1 MMKKISILIILFSS
15 LNIYSQTALEIIQKA
30 DAKLRGESSYSE
42 MTITIV
48 RPKWQKTMTMKSWSE
63 GTDYSVSLVT
73 SPAKEKGSVFLKRK
87 NEVWNYLPSLE
98 KTIKLPPSMMT
109 QSFMGTDLTN
119 DDLVKQ
125 SSMVVDYSHKILED
139 ETVEGLNC
147 WKLELLPKEEAT
159 VVWGKLIVWI
169 DKSDYMQL
177 KVEFYDEDEELVNL
191 MNGYNFKMFD
201 NKKLPS
207 KIEFIPLE
215 DEGNKTV
222 IEYNSWE
229 FDKEI
234 PSNYFTAQY
243 VSRLK

>member
-1 MMKKISILIILFSS
+1 MKKISLIILLFGCLDVYTQSA
-15 LNIYSQTALEIIQKA
+15 IEIIQKA
-30 DAKLRGESSYSE
+30 DSKMRGASSFSE
-42 MTITIV
+42 MAITIV
-48 RPKWQKTMTMKSWSE
+48 RPKWQKTMTMKSWSL

-87 NEVWNYLPSLE
+87 NEVWNYLPALE
-98 KTIKLPPSMMT
+98 RTIKLPPSMMT

-125 SSMVVDYSHKILED
+125 SSMVVDYTHKILSE
-139 ETVEGLNC
+139 EIVEGLDC
-147 WKLELLPKEEAT
+147 WKLELIPKEEAT

-169 DKSDYMQL
+169 DKSDFMQL
-177 KVEFYDEDEELVNL
+177 KIEFYDDDEEIVNL
-191 MNGYNFKMFD
+191 MHGYNFKMFG

-215 DEGNKTV
+215 DQGNKTI
-222 IEYNSWE
+222 IEYKIWE
-229 FDKEI
+229 FDKDI
-234 PSNYFTAQY
+234 PSNYFTTQY

>member
-1 MMKKISILIILFSS
+1 MKKIFYLLILLIPLKE
-15 LNIYSQTALEIIQKA
+15 YSQSALEIIEKA
-30 DAKLRGESSYSE
+30 DAKMRGASSYSE
-42 MTITIV
+42 MSITIV
-48 RPKWQKTMTMKSWSE
+48 RPKWQKTMTMKNWSQ
-63 GTDYSVSLVT
+63 GNDYAVSLVV

-98 KTIKLPPSMMT
+98 RTIKLPPSMMT

-125 SSMVVDYSHKILED
+125 SSMVVDYTHKILIE
-139 ETVEGLNC
+139 ENIRGLDC
-147 WKLELLPKEEAT
+147 WKLELMPTEEAT

-169 DKSDYMQL
+169 DKEDYMQL

-191 MNGYNFKMFD
+191 MQGYEAKMYGD
-201 NKKLPS
+201 KKLLS

-215 DEGNKTV
+215 DEGNKTI
-222 IEYNSWE
+222 IEYNVWE
-229 FDKEI
+229 FDKDI
-234 PSNYFTAQY
+234 PSNYFTTQF

>member
-1 MMKKISILIILFSS
+1 MKIKLLIALFICVNS
-15 LNIYSQTALEIIQKA
+15 YSQSALEIIEKS
-30 DAKLRGESSYSE
+30 DVKLRGESSYSKI
-42 MTITIV
+42 TITIV
-48 RPKWQKTMTMKSWSE
+48 RPKWQKTMTMKSWSV

-98 KTIKLPPSMMT
+98 RTIKLPPSMMT

-125 SSMVVDYSHKILED
+125 SSMVVDYSHKILEE
-139 ETVEGLNC
+139 ETVEGLKC
-147 WKLELLPKEEAT
+147 WKLELLPNEEAT

-169 DKSDYMQL
+169 DQLDYMQL

-191 MNGYNFKMFD
+191 MNGYNFKMFG

-222 IEYNSWE
+222 IEYNSWK
-229 FDKEI
+229 FDQKI
-234 PSNYFTAQY
+234 PSNYFTTQY

>member
-15 LNIYSQTALEIIQKA
+15 LNIYSQTALEIIHKA

-98 KTIKLPPSMMT
+98 RTIKLPPSMMT

-125 SSMVVDYSHKILED
+125 SSMVVDYSHKILE
-139 ETVEGLNC
+139 EVVLEGLNC
-147 WKLELLPKEEAT
+147 WKLELLPNEKAT
-159 VVWGKLIVWI
+159 EVWGKLIVWI

-191 MNGYNFKMFD
+191 MNGYNFKMFG

-234 PSNYFTAQY
+234 PSNYFTTQY

>member
-1 MMKKISILIILFSS
+1 MKIKLFIALFICVNS
-15 LNIYSQTALEIIQKA
+15 YSQSAVEIIEKS

-42 MTITIV
+42 ITITIV
-48 RPKWQKTMTMKSWSE
+48 RPKWQKTMTMKSWSV

-73 SPAKEKGSVFLKRK
+73 SPAKEKGSVFFKEK

-98 KTIKLPPSMMT
+98 RTIKLPPSMMT

-125 SSMVVDYSHKILED
+125 SSMVVDYSHKILKE
-139 ETVEGLNC
+139 EIVQGLNC

-169 DKSDYMQL
+169 DQSDYMQL

-191 MNGYNFKMFD
+191 MNGHNFKMFG

-234 PSNYFTAQY
+234 PSNYFTTQY

>member
-1 MMKKISILIILFSS
+1 MKKFQLIVLLLSCLTS
-15 LNIYSQTALEIIQKA
+15 YGQTALEIIENA
-30 DAKLRGESSYSE
+30 DAKMRGASSYSE
-42 MTITIV
+42 MSITIV
-48 RPKWQKTMTMKSWSE
+48 RPKWQKTMTLKNWSL
-63 GTDYSVSLVT
+63 GNDYAVSLVL

-98 KTIKLPPSMMT
+98 RTIKLPPSMMT

-125 SSMVVDYSHKILED
+125 SSMVVDYTHKILIE
-139 ETVEGLNC
+139 ENIRGLDC
-147 WKLELLPKEEAT
+147 WKLELMPNEEAT

-169 DKSDYMQL
+169 DKEDYMQL

-191 MNGYNFKMFD
+191 MEGYEAKMYD
-201 NKKLPS
+201 DKKLLS

-215 DEGNKTV
+215 DEGNKTI
-222 IEYNSWE
+222 IEYNVWE
-229 FDKEI
+229 FDKDI
-234 PSNYFTAQY
+234 PSNYFTTQF

>member
-1 MMKKISILIILFSS
+1 MKKISLIILLFGCLDVYTQSA
-15 LNIYSQTALEIIQKA
+15 IEIIQKA
-30 DAKLRGESSYSE
+30 DSKMRGASSFSE
-42 MTITIV
+42 MAITIV
-48 RPKWQKTMTMKSWSE
+48 RPKWQKTMTMKSWSL

-87 NEVWNYLPSLE
+87 NEVWNYLPALE
-98 KTIKLPPSMMT
+98 RTIKLPPSMMT

-125 SSMVVDYSHKILED
+125 SSMVVDYTHKILSE
-139 ETVEGLNC
+139 EIVEGLDC
-147 WKLELLPKEEAT
+147 WKLELIPNEEAT

-169 DKSDYMQL
+169 DKSDFMQL
-177 KVEFYDEDEELVNL
+177 KVEFYDDDEEIVNL
-191 MNGYNFKMFD
+191 MNGYNFKMFG

-215 DEGNKTV
+215 DQGNKTI
-222 IEYNSWE
+222 IEYKIWE
-229 FDKEI
+229 FDKDI
-234 PSNYFTAQY
+234 PSNYFTTQY

>member
-1 MMKKISILIILFSS
+1 MKIKLLIALFICINS
-15 LNIYSQTALEIIQKA
+15 YSQSALEIIEKS
-30 DAKLRGESSYSE
+30 DAKLRGESSYSVI
-42 MTITIV
+42 TITIV
-48 RPKWQKTMTMKSWSE
+48 RPKWQKTMTMKSWSV

-98 KTIKLPPSMMT
+98 RTIKLPPSMMT

-125 SSMVVDYSHKILED
+125 SSMVVDYSHKILEE
-139 ETVEGLNC
+139 ETVEGLKC
-147 WKLELLPKEEAT
+147 WKLELLPNEEAT

-169 DKSDYMQL
+169 DQSDYMQL

-191 MNGYNFKMFD
+191 MNGYNFKMFG
-201 NKKLPS
+201 NKKLTS

-229 FDKEI
+229 FDQKI
-234 PSNYFTAQY
+234 PSNYFTTQY

>member
-1 MMKKISILIILFSS
+1 MKKIFYLLILLIPLKE
-15 LNIYSQTALEIIQKA
+15 YSQSALEIIEKA
-30 DAKLRGESSYSE
+30 DAKMRGASSYSE
-42 MTITIV
+42 MSIIIV
-48 RPKWQKTMTMKSWSE
+48 RPKWQKTMTMKNWSQ
-63 GTDYSVSLVT
+63 GNDYAVSLVV

-98 KTIKLPPSMMT
+98 RTIKLPPSMMT

-125 SSMVVDYSHKILED
+125 SSMVVDYTHKILIE
-139 ETVEGLNC
+139 ENIRGLDC
-147 WKLELLPKEEAT
+147 WKLELMPTEEAT

-169 DKSDYMQL
+169 DKEDYMQL

-191 MNGYNFKMFD
+191 MQGYEAKMYGD
-201 NKKLPS
+201 KKLLS

-215 DEGNKTV
+215 DEGNKTI
-222 IEYNSWE
+222 IEYNVWE
-229 FDKEI
+229 FDKDI
-234 PSNYFTAQY
+234 PSNYFTTQY

>member
-1 MMKKISILIILFSS
+1 MKIKLLIALFICVNS
-15 LNIYSQTALEIIQKA
+15 YSQSSVEIIEKS

-42 MTITIV
+42 ITITIV
-48 RPKWQKTMTMKSWSE
+48 RPKWQKTMTMKSWSL

-98 KTIKLPPSMMT
+98 RTIKLPPSMMT

-125 SSMVVDYSHKILED
+125 SSMVVDYSHMILE
-139 ETVEGLNC
+139 EEIVEGLNC
-147 WKLELLPKEEAT
+147 WKLELLPNEEAT

-169 DKSDYMQL
+169 DKLDYMQL

-191 MNGYNFKMFD
+191 MNGYNFKMFG

-215 DEGNKTV
+215 DQGNKTV
-222 IEYNSWE
+222 IVYNTWE
-229 FDKEI
+229 FGREI
-234 PSNYFTAQY
+234 PSSYFTTQY

>member
-1 MMKKISILIILFSS
+1 MKIKLLIALFICINS
-15 LNIYSQTALEIIQKA
+15 YSQSALEIIEKS

-42 MTITIV
+42 ITITIV
-48 RPKWQKTMTMKSWSE
+48 RPKWQKTMTMKSWSV

-98 KTIKLPPSMMT
+98 RTIKLPPSMMT

-125 SSMVVDYSHKILED
+125 SSMVVDYSHKILEE
-139 ETVEGLNC
+139 ETLEGLKC
-147 WKLELLPKEEAT
+147 WKLELLPNEEAT

-169 DKSDYMQL
+169 DQLDYMQL

-191 MNGYNFKMFD
+191 MNGYNFKMFGY
-201 NKKLPS
+201 KKLPS
-207 KIEFIPLE
+207 KIEFIP
-215 DEGNKTV
+215 
-222 IEYNSWE
+222 
-229 FDKEI
+229 
-234 PSNYFTAQY
+234 
-243 VSRLK
+243 

>member
-1 MMKKISILIILFSS
+1 MKKIFYLLILLIP
-15 LNIYSQTALEIIQKA
+15 LNEYSQSALEIIEKA
-30 DAKLRGESSYSE
+30 DAKMRGASSYSE
-42 MTITIV
+42 MSITIV
-48 RPKWQKTMTMKSWSE
+48 RPKWQKTMTMKNWSQ
-63 GTDYSVSLVT
+63 GNDYAVSLVV

-98 KTIKLPPSMMT
+98 RTIKLPPSMMT

-125 SSMVVDYSHKILED
+125 SSMVVDYTHKILIE
-139 ETVEGLNC
+139 ENIRGLDC
-147 WKLELLPKEEAT
+147 WKLELMPTEEAT

-169 DKSDYMQL
+169 DKEDYMQL

-191 MNGYNFKMFD
+191 MQGYEAKMYGD
-201 NKKLPS
+201 KKLLS

-215 DEGNKTV
+215 DEGNKTI
-222 IEYNSWE
+222 IEYNVWE
-229 FDKEI
+229 FDKDI
-234 PSNYFTAQY
+234 PSNYFTTQY

>member
-1 MMKKISILIILFSS
+1 MKKISLIILLFGCLDVYTQSA
-15 LNIYSQTALEIIQKA
+15 IEIIQKA
-30 DAKLRGESSYSE
+30 DSKMRGASSFSE
-42 MTITIV
+42 MAITIV
-48 RPKWQKTMTMKSWSE
+48 RPKWQKTMTMKSWSL

-87 NEVWNYLPSLE
+87 NEVWNYLPALE
-98 KTIKLPPSMMT
+98 RTIKLPPSMMT

-125 SSMVVDYSHKILED
+125 SSMVVDYTHKILSE
-139 ETVEGLNC
+139 EIVEGLDC
-147 WKLELLPKEEAT
+147 WKLELIPKEEAT

-169 DKSDYMQL
+169 DKSDFMQL
-177 KVEFYDEDEELVNL
+177 KIEFYDDDEEIVNL
-191 MNGYNFKMFD
+191 MNGYNFKMFG

-215 DEGNKTV
+215 DQGNKTI
-222 IEYNSWE
+222 IEYKIWE
-229 FDKEI
+229 FDKDI
-234 PSNYFTAQY
+234 PSNYFTTQY

>member
-1 MMKKISILIILFSS
+1 MKKINFIILLFSS
-15 LNIYSQTALEIIQKA
+15 INIFSQTALEIIENS

-48 RPKWQKTMTMKSWSE
+48 RPKWQKTMTMKSWSL

-98 KTIKLPPSMMT
+98 RTIKLPPSMMT

-125 SSMVVDYSHKILED
+125 SSMVVDYSHKILKE
-139 ETVEGLNC
+139 EIVEGLNC
-147 WKLELLPKEEAT
+147 WKLELLPNEEAT
-159 VVWGKLIVWI
+159 VVWGKLIIWI

-191 MNGYNFKMFD
+191 MNGYNFKMFG

-207 KIEFIPLE
+207 KIEFFPLE

-234 PSNYFTAQY
+234 PSNYFTTQY